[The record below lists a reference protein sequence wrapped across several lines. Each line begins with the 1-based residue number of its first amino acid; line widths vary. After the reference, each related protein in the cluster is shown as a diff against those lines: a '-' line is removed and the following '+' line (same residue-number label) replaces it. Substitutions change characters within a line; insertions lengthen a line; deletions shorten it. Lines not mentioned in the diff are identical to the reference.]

1 MSTPLSAL
9 TSSVVGVAA
18 VTVNEAT
25 KQAREANAAEDSAAR
40 ARASALEA
48 QSFAADAYASAAR
61 ARASAEAAMKEAQE
75 AAAAAREATETAAKL
90 QREEEQRDR
99 QQNPPPGTADN
110 DIRSA
115 EYENSTLVVVFAIEC
130 YLADYRLAARRLLWA
145 GKPDGV
151 MEGIGKRGHASRRPQ
166 DGLLQCAGS

>member
-61 ARASAEAAMKEAQE
+61 ARASAEAAMRDAQE
-75 AAAAAREATETAAKL
+75 AAAAAREATETAAKP

-115 EYENSTLVVVFAIEC
+115 EYENSTLVVFAVEC

-166 DGLLQCAGS
+166 DGLFQCVGS